1 MARLSDA
8 SASSPWVN
16 LPRSAWAALVRE
28 SQLRLDAETV
38 NRLRGLKDP
47 TDVRDVAEVYLP
59 LTQLLNVYRGSHGR
73 LYADAN
79 DFLHLAPGRTPFVI
93 GVAGSVAVGKSTTAR
108 LLRELLARSADSP
121 KVELVTTDGFLYPN
135 DVLAERGI
143 LERKG
148 FPESYDR
155 RALLDFVVA
164 VKSGAPVVT
173 APVYSHV
180 IYDIVP
186 DQQIQVERPDV
197 MIIEGLNVLQPAPAS
212 HQGNALAV
220 SDFFDFSVY
229 VDAAEE
235 DIRAWYLTR
244 FLALRDSAFRDPNSF
259 FRSYAEMDDD
269 EAIAEAH
276 RYWDEINGPNL
287 VDNIAPTR
295 QRATAILHK
304 GSDHV
309 ISNVAIRK
317 I

>member
-1 MARLSDA
+1 M
-8 SASSPWVN
+8 
-16 LPRSAWAALVRE
+16 VRE

-47 TDVRDVAEVYLP
+47 TDARDVAEVYLP

-180 IYDIVP
+180 LYDIVP

>member
-1 MARLSDA
+1 M
-8 SASSPWVN
+8 
-16 LPRSAWAALVRE
+16 VRE

-79 DFLHLAPGRTPFVI
+79 DFLHLALGRTPFVI